1 MAQNI
6 YRSHVSKLVM
16 DLILTYGSILIH
28 ANFLGWKIV
37 ISGSWYRSTL
47 PTPIV

>member
-1 MAQNI
+1 MAQKI
-6 YRSHVSKLVM
+6 YRSHASKLVM

-37 ISGSWYRSTL
+37 VTGSW
-47 PTPIV
+47 